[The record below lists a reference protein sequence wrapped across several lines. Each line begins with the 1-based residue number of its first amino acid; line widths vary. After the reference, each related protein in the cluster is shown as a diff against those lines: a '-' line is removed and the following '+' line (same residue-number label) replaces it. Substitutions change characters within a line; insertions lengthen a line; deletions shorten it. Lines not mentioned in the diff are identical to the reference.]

1 MRGRLIHDLGDVIEM
16 TNDKVLMFCTTL
28 IASKSVS
35 RCYTSSFMPLKDAP
49 KLAYMKKRGVSD
61 IIATLLLLG
70 ITVAGAVLVSSFLYN
85 SNLLQP
91 QSNPSS
97 QTASIKITGY
107 DTRDGTN
114 LSVITGF
121 NNFLDASPRLCTTSC
136 NISPNNTPSAGGTEF
151 IILTIRNTGPNQV
164 HVQSVEINNVE
175 HMWSSATGGQALTM
189 TAPPSYPPSGQFSII
204 PTSNTAPITQMSDN
218 KLNSNDEVRL
228 VIKLSE
234 TISYDIGI
242 NEPIKVRFFTD
253 LNDSPAITITSGG
266 VT

>member
-1 MRGRLIHDLGDVIEM
+1 
-16 TNDKVLMFCTTL
+16 
-28 IASKSVS
+28 
-35 RCYTSSFMPLKDAP
+35 
-49 KLAYMKKRGVSD
+49 MKKRGVSD

-107 DTRDGTN
+107 DTRDGAN

-121 NNFLDASPRLCTTSC
+121 DNFLDASPIPGPRLCTTSC

-151 IILTIRNTGPNQV
+151 IILTIRNTGPNPV
-164 HVQSVEINNVE
+164 HVQSVEINNIE
-175 HMWSSATGGQALTM
+175 HIWNSTTGGQALTM

-204 PTSNTAPITQMSDN
+204 STSNTAPITQMSDN

-234 TISYDIGI
+234 TISSNIGI

-253 LNDSPAITITSGG
+253 LNDPSAITITSGG